1 MITLGHYGMRK
12 KRISLVFIFLTSLLQ
27 AEEKLSTW
35 SLVTG
40 STLKGTGQSWDQ
52 KGMKIKRSLDGKV
65 IEIPFE
71 KLNPKDVIRAVNETP
86 FRPNDRALLYALT
99 VSTEVTEL
107 TKVTHLLRNTGR
119 YLAHVNLFSY
129 NRYNLRGSATITPVT
144 EKYRISGRLVEVEL
158 RSIYGDG
165 FAAIEFFAIEGKG
178 DNREICDAQSG
189 VFKFRDIGSKRYFS
203 TRAVEDF
210 QGWVVVLRSP
220 NTGEIIKTG
229 SSRQSLETFVI
240 SKIPKIAKFK
250 TNAKPLREQVIKE
263 AKKRPRVSK
272 NFGEINL
279 SITKAT
285 FGVGREKTDVTDK
298 IRAYAKDP
306 TKTVK
311 ISSSGMG
318 VNNPKGYN
326 RLCLSIAYL
335 VNGRSYLVNIPRG
348 DSRNIF
354 ELLRDPETPAKYPA
368 AGFELVK
375 ASFGGGKNYADVTER
390 VRVLLSSRDES
401 FRVNPSNLKKDPTP
415 GWKKKLRITLKLN
428 GATITKEWAEDRN
441 VYFSKY
447 SL

>member
-12 KRISLVFIFLTSLLQ
+12 KRISLVFIFLISLLQ
-27 AEEKLSTW
+27 AEEKISTW
-35 SLVTG
+35 TSVTG

-52 KGMKIKRSLDGKV
+52 KGMKIKRSPDGKV

-71 KLNPKDVIRAVNETP
+71 NLNPKDVIRAVNETP

-99 VSTEVTEL
+99 VST
-107 TKVTHLLRNTGR
+107 KVTQLSRNTGR

-129 NRYNLRGSATITPVT
+129 NGYNLRGSATITPIT
-144 EKYRISGRLVEVEL
+144 EKYRISGRIVEVEL
-158 RSIYGDG
+158 RSLYGNG
-165 FAAIEFFAIEGKG
+165 FAAIEFFAIKGKG
-178 DNREICDAQSG
+178 DNREIYDAQSG

-203 TRAVEDF
+203 ARAVEDF
-210 QGWVVVLRSP
+210 QGWVVVVRSP

-229 SSRQSLETFVI
+229 SSLQYLEKFVI

-250 TNAKPLREQVIKE
+250 INTKPLREQVIKE
-263 AKKRPRVSK
+263 AKKRPRGSK
-272 NFGEINL
+272 NLGEINL
-279 SITKAT
+279 SIAKAT

-318 VNNPKGYN
+318 VNNPRGYN

-390 VRVLLSSRDES
+390 VRVLLSSRNES

>member
-1 MITLGHYGMRK
+1 MRK
-12 KRISLVFIFLTSLLQ
+12 KRISLVFIFLISLLQ
-27 AEEKLSTW
+27 AEEKISTW
-35 SLVTG
+35 TSVTG

-52 KGMKIKRSLDGKV
+52 KGMKIKRSPDGKV

-71 KLNPKDVIRAVNETP
+71 NLNPKDVIRAVNETP

-99 VSTEVTEL
+99 VST
-107 TKVTHLLRNTGR
+107 KVTQLSRNTGR

-129 NRYNLRGSATITPVT
+129 NGYNLRGSATITPIT
-144 EKYRISGRLVEVEL
+144 EKYRISGRIVEVEL
-158 RSIYGDG
+158 RSLYGNG
-165 FAAIEFFAIEGKG
+165 FAAIEFFAIKGKG
-178 DNREICDAQSG
+178 DNREIYDAQSG

-203 TRAVEDF
+203 ARAVEDF
-210 QGWVVVLRSP
+210 QGWVVVVRSP

-229 SSRQSLETFVI
+229 SSLQYLEKFVI

-250 TNAKPLREQVIKE
+250 INTKPLREQVIKE
-263 AKKRPRVSK
+263 AKKRPRGSK
-272 NFGEINL
+272 NLGEINL
-279 SITKAT
+279 SIAKAT

-390 VRVLLSSRDES
+390 VRVLLSSRNES

>member
-12 KRISLVFIFLTSLLQ
+12 KRISLVFIFLISLLQ
-27 AEEKLSTW
+27 AEEKISTW
-35 SLVTG
+35 TSVTG

-52 KGMKIKRSLDGKV
+52 KGMKIKRSPDGKV

-71 KLNPKDVIRAVNETP
+71 NLNPKDVIRAVNETP

-99 VSTEVTEL
+99 VST
-107 TKVTHLLRNTGR
+107 KVTQLSRNTGR

-129 NRYNLRGSATITPVT
+129 NGYNLRGSATITPIT
-144 EKYRISGRLVEVEL
+144 EKYRISGRIVEVEL
-158 RSIYGDG
+158 RSLYGNG
-165 FAAIEFFAIEGKG
+165 FAAIEFFAIKGKG
-178 DNREICDAQSG
+178 DNREIYDAQSG

-203 TRAVEDF
+203 ARAVEDF
-210 QGWVVVLRSP
+210 QGWVVVVRSP

-229 SSRQSLETFVI
+229 SSLQYLEKFVI

-250 TNAKPLREQVIKE
+250 INTKPLREQVIKE
-263 AKKRPRVSK
+263 AKKRPRGSK
-272 NFGEINL
+272 NLGEINL
-279 SITKAT
+279 SIAKAT

-390 VRVLLSSRDES
+390 VRVLLSSRNES

>member
-1 MITLGHYGMRK
+1 MRK
-12 KRISLVFIFLTSLLQ
+12 KRISLVFIFLISLLQ
-27 AEEKLSTW
+27 AEEKISTW
-35 SLVTG
+35 TSVTG

-52 KGMKIKRSLDGKV
+52 KGMKIKRSPDGKV

-71 KLNPKDVIRAVNETP
+71 NLNPKDVIRAVNETP

-99 VSTEVTEL
+99 VST
-107 TKVTHLLRNTGR
+107 KVTQLSRNTGR

-129 NRYNLRGSATITPVT
+129 NGYNLRGSATITPIT
-144 EKYRISGRLVEVEL
+144 EKYRISGRIVEVEL
-158 RSIYGDG
+158 RSLYGNG
-165 FAAIEFFAIEGKG
+165 FAAIEFFAIKGKG
-178 DNREICDAQSG
+178 DNREIYDAQSG

-203 TRAVEDF
+203 ARAVEDF
-210 QGWVVVLRSP
+210 QGWVVVVRSP

-229 SSRQSLETFVI
+229 SSLQYLEKFVI

-250 TNAKPLREQVIKE
+250 INTKPLREQVIKE
-263 AKKRPRVSK
+263 AKKRPRGSK
-272 NFGEINL
+272 NLGEINL
-279 SITKAT
+279 SIAKAT

-318 VNNPKGYN
+318 VNNPRGYN

-390 VRVLLSSRDES
+390 VRVLLSSRNES

>member
-1 MITLGHYGMRK
+1 MKK
-12 KRISLVFIFLTSLLQ
+12 KRISLVFIFLISLLQ
-27 AEEKLSTW
+27 AEEKISTW
-35 SLVTG
+35 TSVTG

-52 KGMKIKRSLDGKV
+52 KGMKIKRSPDGKL

-71 KLNPKDVIRAVNETP
+71 KLDPKDAIRAVNETP
-86 FRPNDRALLYALT
+86 FRPNDRALLYAST
-99 VSTEVTEL
+99 VSVKTAQL
-107 TKVTHLLRNTGR
+107 SRNTGR
-119 YLAHVNLFSY
+119 YLAHVDLFSY
-129 NRYNLRGSATITPVT
+129 DGYNLRGSATITPIT
-144 EKYRISGRLVEVEL
+144 KKYRISGRTVEVQL
-158 RSIYGDG
+158 RSLYGDG
-165 FAAIEFFAIEGKG
+165 FAAIEFFAIKG
-178 DNREICDAQSG
+178 TGNSREIYDAQSG
-189 VFKFRDIGSKRYFS
+189 VFAFHNVGSSRYFS
-203 TRAVEDF
+203 ATPVENF
-210 QGWVVVLRSP
+210 QGWVVVVRSP
-220 NTGEIIKTG
+220 NTGEIIKTA
-229 SSRQSLETFVI
+229 SSLQYLETFVI

-250 TNAKPLREQVIKE
+250 MNTKALREQVIRE
-263 AKKRPRVSK
+263 AKKKPRGSK
-272 NFGEINL
+272 NLEEINL
-279 SITKAT
+279 SIAKAT
-285 FGVGREKTDVTDK
+285 FGVGGEQTDVTDK

-318 VNNPKGYN
+318 VNNPRGYN

-390 VRVLLSSRDES
+390 VSELLSSRDES